1 MAAGQFGAFLCTA
14 CLQSHDRNAL
24 IDRAQ
29 SGAAQRGDIDDP
41 FQIKADGADPGI
53 ILVSVTAGAFQI
65 LGVEPLVAHFFV
77 FYYGVLADITPPV
90 ALAAYAA
97 ARIAGSNPF
106 KTGNTAFRLGI
117 AKALVPFVFVFSP
130 ALLLVVDGFTWY
142 LFFITLLG
150 AMMGIASLGIAF
162 SGYFIAP
169 VAMVQRYWI
178 ALVALLFIAPGIV
191 TFAAGVV
198 LLMPIA
204 ILQLRARQRLQT
216 AA

>member
-1 MAAGQFGAFLCTA
+1 M
-14 CLQSHDRNAL
+14 
-24 IDRAQ
+24 
-29 SGAAQRGDIDDP
+29 
-41 FQIKADGADPGI
+41 
-53 ILVSVTAGAFQI
+53 
-65 LGVEPLVAHFFV
+65 
-77 FYYGVLADITPPV
+77 